1 MRLEL
6 ATVSAAFFILS
17 RLAQSFGYFKTN
29 PIVCVNSRCY
39 NDYYQRV
46 IIALTKLDWN
56 GELKPMDAQTNNLTD
71 YRQGDLIPFD
81 EREEWRR
88 AYYIWLSGKRPHT
101 RRAYTRIVADFFDMF
116 PVPPAEVTGDMVT
129 AWKLHLQSLG
139 RRDTTIAQ
147 RLAGLSS
154 FFAHLQRKAGL
165 IDRNPVDMVERGDL
179 EDSPYGN
186 ARPMTMTDFNAIWAE
201 LDPSTPAGAMYRALF
216 LGYTLTGKRRTELLR
231 LHGSDLSIDGDKVTY
246 RVTTKGG
253 KVQRRTIPPLVWG
266 AIRKYLEVS
275 RRPCP
280 PADDEPLFIATHPTG
295 NYVDARGNY
304 IRRVA
309 GEPVSGTAVAE
320 ALKRAAAR
328 AGVNP
333 DRVTLH
339 GMRHLAAALWKK
351 AHGNDIRGLQTFLGH
366 ANVQTTQIYDETVF
380 SDERT
385 NYNAM
390 AEALFTGQ
398 MMPTT

>member
-1 MRLEL
+1 MNDKMNEL
-6 ATVSAAFFILS
+6 TTAIGQNELIEYVADEAWQRAA
-17 RLAQSFGYFKTN
+17 A
-29 PIVCVNSRCY
+29 V
-39 NDYYQRV
+39 
-46 IIALTKLDWN
+46 
-56 GELKPMDAQTNNLTD
+56 
-71 YRQGDLIPFD
+71 
-81 EREEWRR
+81 
-88 AYYIWLSGKRPHT
+88 WLSGKRPHT
-101 RRAYTRIVADFFDMF
+101 RRAYSRIVGDFFQF
-116 PVPPAEVTGDMVT
+116 ANVPPAEVTGDMVN

-186 ARPMTMTDFNAIWAE
+186 AKPMTMTDFQAIWNE
-201 LDPSTPAGAMYRALF
+201 LDPDTPAGAMYRALF

-231 LHGSDLSIDGDKVTY
+231 LHGRDLSIDGDKVTY

-253 KVQRRTIPPLVWG
+253 KVQRRTIPPAVWV
-266 AIRKYLEVS
+266 AIRHYLTVAG
-275 RRPCP
+275 RAIP
-280 PADDEPLFIATHPTG
+280 PADDEPLFMATHATG

-304 IRRVA
+304 IQRAA
-309 GEPVSGTAVAE
+309 GEPVSGTAAAE

-351 AHGNDIRGLQTFLGH
+351 AHGNDIRGLQSFLGH

-398 MMPTT
+398 MMPIT

>member
-1 MRLEL
+1 MNEL
-6 ATVSAAFFILS
+6 TTATG
-17 RLAQSFGYFKTN
+17 QSEL
-29 PIVCVNSRCY
+29 IE
-39 NDYYQRV
+39 YQESE
-46 IIALTKLDWN
+46 AW
-56 GELKPMDAQTNNLTD
+56 Q
-71 YRQGDLIPFD
+71 
-81 EREEWRR
+81 R
-88 AYYIWLSGKRPHT
+88 AYAVWLSGKRQNT
-101 RRAYTRIVADFFDMF
+101 RRAYARIFADFFQF
-116 PVPPAEVTGDMVT
+116 ANVPPAEVTGDMVN

-154 FFAHLQRKAGL
+154 FFNHLQRKAAL
-165 IDRNPVDMVERGDL
+165 IDRNPVDMCERGDL
-179 EDSPYGN
+179 DDSPYGN
-186 ARPMTMTDFNAIWAE
+186 ARPMTMADFQSIWNE
-201 LDPSTPAGAMYRALF
+201 LDPTTPAGAMYRALF

-231 LHGSDLSIDGDKVTY
+231 LHGRDLSIDGDKVTY

-253 KVQRRTIPPLVWG
+253 KVQRRTIPPLVWD
-266 AIRKYLEVS
+266 AIRKYLAVS
-275 RRPCP
+275 GRPCP

-295 NYVDARGNY
+295 NYVDAHGNY
-304 IRRVA
+304 IRRTG
-309 GEPVSGTAVAE
+309 GEPVSGTAAAE
-320 ALKRAAAR
+320 ALKRAAVR

-351 AHGNDIRGLQTFLGH
+351 AHGNDIRGLQSFLGH

-398 MMPTT
+398 MMPIT